1 MRQFSACHHKDM
13 NMAHFA
19 PQIAVKATYMRGG
32 TSKGT
37 FFKLDDL
44 PERCQTPGQARDSF
58 LLRVVGSPDPYG
70 KQIDGLEM
78 GPHSPSKVLFLQK
91 QTVPNMV

>member
-1 MRQFSACHHKDM
+1 
-13 NMAHFA
+13 MAHFA

-44 PERCQTPGQARDSF
+44 PERCQTPGQARDNF
-58 LLRVVGSPDPYG
+58 YCGWWVV
-70 KQIDGLEM
+70 QIRM
-78 GPHSPSKVLFLQK
+78 VSKL
-91 QTVPNMV
+91 TVWGMAHHQPPKW